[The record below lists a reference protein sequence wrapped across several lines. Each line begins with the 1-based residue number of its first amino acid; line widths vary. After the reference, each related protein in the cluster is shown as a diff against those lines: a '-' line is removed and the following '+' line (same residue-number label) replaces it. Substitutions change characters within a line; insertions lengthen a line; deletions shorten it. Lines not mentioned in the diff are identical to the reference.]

1 MSDAPMNRT
10 RVAVVGAG
18 TMGTMYLRALSQSAR
33 AVPVAVC
40 DLDLARA
47 QAVANEFG
55 VEHTYRD
62 QTEMQERHELDAV
75 VVATPDAHH
84 RGPVLEALAHGAHV
98 LCEKPLAVTVE
109 DCLEMTQAAKSHG
122 RRLMVNFG
130 NRHRK
135 EVRLVRQEIAEGAL
149 GVIGH
154 AYMRLNERVDKTRTL
169 GWTGSTSP
177 TWFLHSHLVDLV
189 CFVLGRDVEEVF
201 GYQYVG
207 RVARES
213 ETDVPDTAVYLLR
226 MRSGAIV
233 TLESSWRFPS
243 RFPRTSTSSSPWSAT
258 RGCCVLRFRV
268 AWRSTRRGTAPFA
281 GILKLNGSTAWSRGG
296 GSRPVSTSCTASDR
310 HGTPPQR
317 PGRYVRHQGIGG
329 DVPVHILGGAG
340 AARTLAAR
348 PQHAVGST
356 VPGGFSCQTNQPLIA
371 ARCRGDGLPA
381 PTTTCRDHG
390 STRVGRCGGRWPDTV
405 GGCLPS
411 ARPPRLGR
419 RDWANGSARRLDS
432 AYS

>member
-1 MSDAPMNRT
+1 M
-10 RVAVVGAG
+10 AVVGAG

-169 GWTGSTSP
+169 GWIGSTSP

-189 CFVLGRDVEEVF
+189 CFVLGPDVEEVF

-233 TLESSWRFPS
+233 TLESSWALPESFPS
-243 RFPRTSTSSSPWSAT
+243 DVDIELTVVGDKGMLRTPLSSGVEKYATRHGSVRWDLEAQRFDGVVEGWWFTSCEYFLHCVQTGTEPRPNGQDGTYVTRVLVAMSQSTSS
-258 RGCCVLRFRV
+258 G
-268 AWRSTRRGTAPFA
+268 
-281 GILKLNGSTAWSRGG
+281 
-296 GSRPVSTSCTASDR
+296 
-310 HGTPPQR
+310 
-317 PGRYVRHQGIGG
+317 
-329 DVPVHILGGAG
+329 VPV
-340 AARTLAAR
+340 
-348 PQHAVGST
+348 
-356 VPGGFSCQTNQPLIA
+356 
-371 ARCRGDGLPA
+371 
-381 PTTTCRDHG
+381 
-390 STRVGRCGGRWPDTV
+390 
-405 GGCLPS
+405 
-411 ARPPRLGR
+411 RLER
-419 RDWANGSARRLDS
+419 
-432 AYS
+432 